1 MGKEVI
7 LGADNLHYCK
17 ACGEAVE
24 RVISFPI
31 CDGNGTEEL
40 RTVTVRCRCDREEK
54 EAIEKRFKY
63 EEEQRQINM
72 LKQFSLMD
80 ARLKDIRFSNYKLT
94 ADNEKVFT
102 LAKRYVDKFD
112 AMFEKGQGLLF
123 WGDVGTGKSYTAAM
137 IANELLNSQV
147 PVIMTSFI
155 KLLKEVGE
163 SDYIERLN
171 KAKLLII
178 DDLGAERSTD
188 YALEKV
194 YDIIDSRYR
203 SSKPIV
209 LTTNLTL
216 QEMKDCEDIRF
227 NRIYDRIFEMCYP
240 IKVVGKSWRKKEAVS
255 RFEEMKKMLEE

>member
-1 MGKEVI
+1 
-7 LGADNLHYCK
+7 
-17 ACGEAVE
+17 
-24 RVISFPI
+24 
-31 CDGNGTEEL
+31 
-40 RTVTVRCRCDREEK
+40 
-54 EAIEKRFKY
+54 
-63 EEEQRQINM
+63 M

-94 ADNEKVFT
+94 EDNEKVFT

-112 AMFEKGQGLLF
+112 AMYEKGQGLLL